1 MVAPMKQRLAASVAC
16 SVLAGTAA
24 TAAADG
30 FAEAVIGV
38 GIPLAEDD
46 YQDSTDPGLKV
57 GFRAGSKSVTGS
69 TGVEIGGDYTDL
81 GGFTVLA
88 TDVDF
93 RRFRGLLG
101 VRHHIPAG
109 KSGKASLF
117 VRAGVGVDVIQ
128 IHSFTEIF
136 GNTVETD
143 ETDAGVAAELGFGVH
158 ADLGSAFVGAHVAV
172 PMAFHFDEDDPDDDE
187 DADLEYTGIDLDL
200 LFTVGVNL

>member
-1 MVAPMKQRLAASVAC
+1 MKQRLAALVAI
-16 SVLAGTAA
+16 SLLGDTAA

-38 GIPLAEDD
+38 GVPLAEDD
-46 YQDSTDPGLKV
+46 YQDSTDAGLKV
-57 GFRAGSKSVTGS
+57 GFRAGSKGVTGA
-69 TGVEIGGDYTDL
+69 TGVEIAGDYTDL

-88 TDVDF
+88 TDVDL
-93 RRFRGLLG
+93 RRFRGMLG

-117 VRAGVGVDVIQ
+117 VRAGAGVDVVQ
-128 IHSFTEIF
+128 VNAVTEF
-136 GNTVETD
+136 LGNTAEWE
-143 ETDAGVAAELGFGVH
+143 ETDAGIAAELGFGVH
-158 ADLGSAFVGAHVAV
+158 ADLGKAFIGAHVAV